1 MLNISIA
8 FEYMNEQLESAP
20 ERSSTREVLK
30 GFALGLGLIIVC
42 TCLLAGVGIF
52 LARHLQAFGIGMWLI
67 FGFGVTQ
74 LIYMLPAILIARR
87 RGRTGIAKGLII
99 AASLA
104 FLLNASCFALFW
116 SGKMGRIGG

>member
-1 MLNISIA
+1 
-8 FEYMNEQLESAP
+8 MNDQPQSDAPVSA
-20 ERSSTREVLK
+20 SSHEVLK
-30 GFALGLGLIIVC
+30 GFAIGIGLIIVG
-42 TCLLAGVGIF
+42 TCLLAGISLF
-52 LARHLQAFGIGMWLI
+52 LAGHFRIFGLISIWLF
-67 FGFGVTQ
+67 FGFGISQ

-87 RGRTGIAKGLII
+87 RGRTGLAKGLII

>member
-1 MLNISIA
+1 MI
-8 FEYMNEQLESAP
+8 EEPQSAP
-20 ERSSTREVLK
+20 EPHSTREVIK
-30 GFALGLGLIIVC
+30 GFFLGAGLIIVG
-42 TCLLAGVGIF
+42 TCLLAGMGIG
-52 LARHLQAFGIGMWLI
+52 LARHLQAFGLGIWLI